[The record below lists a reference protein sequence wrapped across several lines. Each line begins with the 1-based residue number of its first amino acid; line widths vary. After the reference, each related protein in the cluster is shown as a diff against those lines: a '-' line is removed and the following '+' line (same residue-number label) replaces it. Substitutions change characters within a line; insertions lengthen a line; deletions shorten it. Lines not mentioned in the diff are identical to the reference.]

1 MRDPTVDRQNI
12 VEQLENTLAVATEL
26 HQYVLAYL
34 IENAI
39 AEAWTSEF
47 PSIGQ
52 LLAAHVSRDAA
63 P

>member
-1 MRDPTVDRQNI
+1 MRDPAAERMI
-12 VEQLENTLAVATEL
+12 IIEQLENTLAVATEL

-39 AEAWTSEF
+39 AEAWTSGF

-52 LLAAHVSRDAA
+52 LPAARVPRDAA